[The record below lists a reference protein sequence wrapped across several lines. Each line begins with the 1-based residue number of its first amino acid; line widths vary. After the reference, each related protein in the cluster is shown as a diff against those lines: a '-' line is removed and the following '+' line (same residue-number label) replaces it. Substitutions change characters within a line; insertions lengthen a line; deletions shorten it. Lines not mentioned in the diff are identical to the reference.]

1 MNYLIIKIL
10 KLSLLAFLSLSFSFN
25 AMAYEER
32 HIHLNGEHLSPENVL
47 LLDQIAGNVVD
58 DGYYWLNTQTGQWGY
73 EGNNQVQGVL
83 ASIANQNQSQSPQDY
98 SSQEYNSQNNDYN
111 ESADRY
117 NSWEGNSSTG
127 SVTSGRINGKN
138 CTYVTVSG
146 MTMKSCE

>member
-1 MNYLIIKIL
+1 
-10 KLSLLAFLSLSFSFN
+10 
-25 AMAYEER
+25 MAYEER

-73 EGNNQVQGVL
+73 EGNEQVQGVL
-83 ASIANQNQSQSPQDY
+83 ASIANQNQQPSQD
-98 SSQEYNSQNNDYN
+98 YNSQNNDYN

-127 SVTSGRINGKN
+127 SVTSGRVNGKN

-146 MTMKSCE
+146 MTMKSCD